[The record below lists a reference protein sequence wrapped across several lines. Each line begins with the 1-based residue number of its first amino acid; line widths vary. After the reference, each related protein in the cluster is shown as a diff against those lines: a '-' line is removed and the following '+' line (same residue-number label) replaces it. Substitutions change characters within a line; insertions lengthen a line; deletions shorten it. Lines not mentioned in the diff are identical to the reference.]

1 MEGRRDEPSLKVS
14 TFVVNHAKIPMM
26 KIIVNII
33 GFMAPIWTSSCSG
46 IICCCSVI
54 AFSCKMGSLDIRAS
68 FII

>member
-1 MEGRRDEPSLKVS
+1 
-14 TFVVNHAKIPMM
+14 MM

-46 IICCCSVI
+46 IICCCNVI